1 MAELAGRRA
10 GCARGDS
17 PVPREEEHSW
27 AQLLGSQP
35 SPGHRSSSSSI
46 CTEDF
51 AASFWEGMVEPL
63 LCQEELAGDVPTE
76 GAHPGQE
83 ESLLPAGRSPDVRP
97 QLAMEPGR
105 HSWQDRAP
113 SRRRRESLE
122 SLGARISRLSH
133 AGMAWGVPGPV
144 PSGQPALGR
153 RDSPHGDLSAM
164 ASPGHSWR
172 TPGISAGRSRAGT
185 RTGSPGSSF
194 PRASSAMPRGHPALG
209 MRRQEPPALWRR
221 GGNVTF
227 AVDDVDRAGA
237 GSSSKSESGLAV
249 GHWEV
254 LEEGAGLGQ
263 AGEWAQ
269 QGQGHGGRDQPQFLW
284 GFCGCWHSSGS
295 PRAMGV
301 TCVPRW
307 GPESG
312 AALQGHALEKG

>member
-1 MAELAGRRA
+1 MALLSPAELAGRRA
-10 GCARGDS
+10 GCARGGS

-27 AQLLGSQP
+27 AQVLGSKP

-63 LCQEELAGDVPTE
+63 LCQEEPAGDVPTE
-76 GAHPGQE
+76 GAHPGHE
-83 ESLLPAGRSPDVRP
+83 ESLFPAGRSLDVRP

-122 SLGARISRLSH
+122 SLGARISRLSQSH
-133 AGMAWGVPGPV
+133 AGMAWGIPRAV
-144 PSGQPALGR
+144 PSAQPAPGR
-153 RDSPHGDLSAM
+153 RDSPRGDLSAT
-164 ASPGHSWR
+164 ASPGRSWR

-194 PRASSAMPRGHPALG
+194 PRASSAVPRGHPAPG
-209 MRRQEPPALWRR
+209 MRRQEPPALWGR

-227 AVDDVDRAGA
+227 AMDDGDREGA
-237 GSSSKSESGLAV
+237 GSSRGESGLAV

-254 LEEGAGLGQ
+254 LEEGAGLG
-263 AGEWAQ
+263 
-269 QGQGHGGRDQPQFLW
+269 
-284 GFCGCWHSSGS
+284 
-295 PRAMGV
+295 
-301 TCVPRW
+301 
-307 GPESG
+307 
-312 AALQGHALEKG
+312 

>member
-76 GAHPGQE
+76 GTHPGQE

-237 GSSSKSESGLAV
+237 GSSSKSAGTAV
-249 GHWEV
+249 G
-254 LEEGAGLGQ
+254 AP
-263 AGEWAQ
+263 
-269 QGQGHGGRDQPQFLW
+269 GRW
-284 GFCGCWHSSGS
+284 GS
-295 PRAMGV
+295 PVSPGGDQEVGLPCKRMV
-301 TCVPRW
+301 R
-307 GPESG
+307 
-312 AALQGHALEKG
+312 